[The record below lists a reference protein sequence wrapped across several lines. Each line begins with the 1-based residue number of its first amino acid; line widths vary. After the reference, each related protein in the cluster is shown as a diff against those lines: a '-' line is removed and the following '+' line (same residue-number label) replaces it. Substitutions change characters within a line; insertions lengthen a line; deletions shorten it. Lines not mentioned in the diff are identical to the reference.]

1 MDSIPVSSHA
11 IKPGNAF
18 LLQLYACSST
28 PSQWC
33 DLMNRV
39 CAEFEVEHA
48 LLQEFRVNGEKVNT
62 VWQVHDSRTD
72 MLLYRNLIRDEG
84 NPRIDAKRISAGVG
98 RIVSDNDLFSQE
110 EESVR
115 HQLQERMRLMGYG
128 RFLGGAWCL
137 GQDHYMGLSLYRRPD
152 DDTDYSGRQIDGLAA
167 QVPHFAQAMQI
178 SRATMQR
185 LAGEQLVQRYLERM
199 PYGLIVCDVAGCVQ
213 WLNQKAR
220 SEMAEGRGLQLR
232 DGRLHVAHPEARQR
246 LIDALCRQ
254 GDGVAPTFLALDI
267 DQYRWQLS
275 FDLLDESSVSGAPL
289 VLISLSGER
298 SVRMVPAEAL
308 VALFGLTAAEARLA
322 SAFVSGVTLE
332 EYAQRRGVGLGTVR
346 FQMKQVLAKTGTNR
360 QADLVRR
367 ILCSA
372 AAQLAVS
379 S

>member
-1 MDSIPVSSHA
+1 M
-11 IKPGNAF
+11 
-18 LLQLYACSST
+18 
-28 PSQWC
+28 
-33 DLMNRV
+33 
-39 CAEFEVEHA
+39 
-48 LLQEFRVNGEKVNT
+48 
-62 VWQVHDSRTD
+62 
-72 MLLYRNLIRDEG
+72 
-84 NPRIDAKRISAGVG
+84 
-98 RIVSDNDLFSQE
+98 
-110 EESVR
+110 
-115 HQLQERMRLMGYG
+115 
-128 RFLGGAWCL
+128 
-137 GQDHYMGLSLYRRPD
+137 
-152 DDTDYSGRQIDGLAA
+152 
-167 QVPHFAQAMQI
+167 
-178 SRATMQR
+178 
-185 LAGEQLVQRYLERM
+185 
-199 PYGLIVCDVAGCVQ
+199 
-213 WLNQKAR
+213 
-220 SEMAEGRGLQLR
+220 QLR